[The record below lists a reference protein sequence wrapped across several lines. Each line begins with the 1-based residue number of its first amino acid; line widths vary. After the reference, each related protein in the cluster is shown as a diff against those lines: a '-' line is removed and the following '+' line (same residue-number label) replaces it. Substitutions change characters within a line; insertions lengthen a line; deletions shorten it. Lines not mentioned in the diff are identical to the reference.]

1 MSKRNRN
8 LRLDVMVTHEELA
21 AIRQRM
27 AEVNSQNQSTF
38 IRKMAID
45 GYALNV
51 DLVPVK

>member
-1 MSKRNRN
+1 MPKRNRN
-8 LRLDVMVTHEELA
+8 LRLHIMVTHKELA

-27 AEVNSQNQSTF
+27 AEVNSQNQSIF

-51 DLVPVK
+51 DLTPVK